1 MLIRT
6 SLGAFYCFLVVFP
19 FESLSSYFLL
29 RYSSNDGTALDSV
42 AFSDGLFKAPGGLI
56 PSKGDRDDV
65 DASSSMFPPEDGQ
78 NVNVPK
84 TPALQVLHFI
94 IRKVASLRVSVS
106 LRLYKVNE
114 IDKRR
119 VNKAR

>member
-1 MLIRT
+1 M
-6 SLGAFYCFLVVFP
+6 
-19 FESLSSYFLL
+19 
-29 RYSSNDGTALDSV
+29 NDGTDLYST
-42 AFSDGLFKAPGGLI
+42 AFSDGLFKAPGDLI
-56 PSKGDRDDV
+56 PGKGDGDDV
-65 DASSSMFPPEDGQ
+65 DASSSMFTPQDGQ

-119 VNKAR
+119 VNKAIIQ